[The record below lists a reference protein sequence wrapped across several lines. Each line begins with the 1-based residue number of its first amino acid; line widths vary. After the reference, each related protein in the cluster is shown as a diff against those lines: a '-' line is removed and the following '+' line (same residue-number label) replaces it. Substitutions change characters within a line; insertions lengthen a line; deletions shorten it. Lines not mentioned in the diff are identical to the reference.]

1 MVLIDLTLPPSA
13 NQRLIPYVI
22 NMTRRIIGI
31 KDSPKYREWMEF
43 EARKIKNE
51 IQAPYAE
58 PVYVYMEIT
67 FPDKRKRD
75 LDNMAKP
82 VCDVLKLAGI
92 YEDDSLIEFLIC
104 RRLSPNKKLAGI
116 RVGVWTVSEHNSLSD
131 WSLENAD

>member
-1 MVLIDLTLPPSA
+1 MVLIDLSLPPSA

-31 KDSPKYREWMEF
+31 KDSPKYREWMEL

-116 RVGVWTVSEHNSLSD
+116 RVGVWTVSEHNSLKD

>member
-1 MVLIDLTLPPSA
+1 MVLIDLSLPPSA

-22 NMTRRIIGI
+22 NMTRKIIGI
-31 KDSPKYREWMEF
+31 KDSPKYREWMEL

-67 FPDKRKRD
+67 FPDRRKRD

-92 YEDDSLIEFLIC
+92 YDDDSLIEFLIC
-104 RRLSPNKKLAGI
+104 RRLPPNKKLAGI

>member
-31 KDSPKYREWMEF
+31 KDSPKYREWMEL

-67 FPDKRKRD
+67 FPDRRKRD

-92 YEDDSLIEFLIC
+92 YDDDSLFEFLIC

-116 RVGVWTVSEHNSLSD
+116 RVGVWTVSEHNSLKD

>member
-43 EARKIKNE
+43 EALKIKNE

-67 FPDKRKRD
+67 FPDRRKRD

-92 YEDDSLIEFLIC
+92 YDDDSLIEFLIC

>member
-31 KDSPKYREWMEF
+31 KDSPKYREWMEL

-51 IQAPYAE
+51 IQAPYVE

-92 YEDDSLIEFLIC
+92 YDDDSLIEFLIC
-104 RRLSPNKKLAGI
+104 RRLPPDKKLAGI
-116 RVGVWTVSEHNSLSD
+116 RVGVWAVDEHNPLKE

>member
-31 KDSPKYREWMEF
+31 KDSPKYREWMEL

-51 IQAPYAE
+51 IQSPYAE

-67 FPDKRKRD
+67 FPDRRKRD

-82 VCDVLKLAGI
+82 VCDVLKQAGI
-92 YEDDSLIEFLIC
+92 YEDDSLIEFLVC
-104 RRLSPNKKLAGI
+104 RRLSPDKKLAGI
-116 RVGVWTVSEHNSLSD
+116 RVGVWTVSEHNSLKN

>member
-67 FPDKRKRD
+67 FPDRRKRD

-92 YEDDSLIEFLIC
+92 YDDDSLIEFLIC

-116 RVGVWTVSEHNSLSD
+116 RVSVWTVSEHNSLSD

>member
-31 KDSPKYREWMEF
+31 KDSPKYREWMEL

-51 IQAPYAE
+51 IQAPYVE

-67 FPDKRKRD
+67 FPDRRKRD

-92 YEDDSLIEFLIC
+92 YDDDSLIEFLIC
-104 RRLSPNKKLAGI
+104 RRLSPDKKLAGI
-116 RVGVWTVSEHNSLSD
+116 RVGVWAVDEHNPLKE

>member
-22 NMTRRIIGI
+22 NLTRRIIGI
-31 KDSPKYREWMEF
+31 KDSPKYREWMEL

-51 IQAPYAE
+51 IQTPYAE

-67 FPDKRKRD
+67 FPDRRKRD

-92 YEDDSLIEFLIC
+92 YDDDSLIEFLIC

>member
-31 KDSPKYREWMEF
+31 KDSPKYREWMEL

-67 FPDKRKRD
+67 FPDRRKRD

-92 YEDDSLIEFLIC
+92 YDDDSLIEFLIC

-116 RVGVWTVSEHNSLSD
+116 RVGVWTVSEHNSLKD

>member
-67 FPDKRKRD
+67 FPDRRKRD

-92 YEDDSLIEFLIC
+92 YDDDSLIEFLIC

>member
-31 KDSPKYREWMEF
+31 KDSPKYREWMEL

-92 YEDDSLIEFLIC
+92 YDDDSLIEFLIC

>member
-31 KDSPKYREWMEF
+31 KDSPKYREWMEL

-67 FPDKRKRD
+67 FSDRRKRD

-92 YEDDSLIEFLIC
+92 YDDDSLIEFLIC

>member
-22 NMTRRIIGI
+22 NMTRKIIGI
-31 KDSPKYREWMEF
+31 KDSPKYREWMEL

-67 FPDKRKRD
+67 FPDRRKRD

-92 YEDDSLIEFLIC
+92 YDDDSLIEFLIC

-116 RVGVWTVSEHNSLSD
+116 RVGVWTVSEHNSLKD
-131 WSLENAD
+131 WNLENAD

>member
-1 MVLIDLTLPPSA
+1 MVLIDLSLPPSA

-22 NMTRRIIGI
+22 NMTRKIIGI
-31 KDSPKYREWMEF
+31 KDSPKYREWMEL

-67 FPDKRKRD
+67 FPDRRKRD

-92 YEDDSLIEFLIC
+92 YDDDSLIEFLIC

-116 RVGVWTVSEHNSLSD
+116 RVGVWTVSEHNSLKE

>member
-31 KDSPKYREWMEF
+31 KDSPKYREWMEL

-67 FPDKRKRD
+67 FPDRRKRD

>member
-31 KDSPKYREWMEF
+31 KDSPKYREWMKL

-67 FPDKRKRD
+67 FPDRRKRD

-92 YEDDSLIEFLIC
+92 YDDDSLIEFLIC
-104 RRLSPNKKLAGI
+104 RRLPPNKKLAGI

>member
-31 KDSPKYREWMEF
+31 KDSPKYREWMEL

>member
-67 FPDKRKRD
+67 FPDRRKRD

-92 YEDDSLIEFLIC
+92 YDDDSLIEFLIC

-131 WSLENAD
+131 WNLENAD

>member
-31 KDSPKYREWMEF
+31 KDSPKYREWMEL

-67 FPDKRKRD
+67 FPDRRKRD

-104 RRLSPNKKLAGI
+104 RRLSPNKNLAGI

>member
-22 NMTRRIIGI
+22 NMTRKIIGI
-31 KDSPKYREWMEF
+31 KDSPKYREWMEL

-67 FPDKRKRD
+67 FPDRRKRD

-92 YEDDSLIEFLIC
+92 YDDDSLIEFLIC

>member
-1 MVLIDLTLPPSA
+1 
-13 NQRLIPYVI
+13 
-22 NMTRRIIGI
+22 MTRRIIGI
-31 KDSPKYREWMEF
+31 KDSPKYREWMEL

-67 FPDKRKRD
+67 FPDRRKRD
-75 LDNMAKP
+75 LDNIAKP

-92 YEDDSLIEFLIC
+92 YDDDSLIEFLIC

>member
-31 KDSPKYREWMEF
+31 KDSPKYREWMEL

-67 FPDKRKRD
+67 FPDRRKRD

-92 YEDDSLIEFLIC
+92 YEDDSLIEFLSC
-104 RRLSPNKKLAGI
+104 RRLSPDKKLAGI
-116 RVGVWTVSEHNSLSD
+116 RVGVWAVDEHNPLKE

>member
-58 PVYVYMEIT
+58 PVYVYIEIT
-67 FPDKRKRD
+67 FPDRRKRD

-92 YEDDSLIEFLIC
+92 YDDDSLIEFLIC

>member
-67 FPDKRKRD
+67 FPDRRKRD

-92 YEDDSLIEFLIC
+92 YDDSLIEFLIC

>member
-1 MVLIDLTLPPSA
+1 MVLIDLSLPPSA

-22 NMTRRIIGI
+22 NMTRKIIGI
-31 KDSPKYREWMEF
+31 KDSPKYREWMEL

-92 YEDDSLIEFLIC
+92 YDDDSLIEFLIC

>member
-31 KDSPKYREWMEF
+31 KDSPKYREWMEL

-51 IQAPYAE
+51 IQAPYVE

-67 FPDKRKRD
+67 FTDRRKRD

-92 YEDDSLIEFLIC
+92 YDDDSLIEFLIC
-104 RRLSPNKKLAGI
+104 RRLPPDKKLAGI
-116 RVGVWTVSEHNSLSD
+116 RVGVWTVDEHNPLKE

>member
-67 FPDKRKRD
+67 FPDRRKRD

-92 YEDDSLIEFLIC
+92 YDDDSLIEFLIC

-116 RVGVWTVSEHNSLSD
+116 RVGIWTVSEHNSLSD

>member
-92 YEDDSLIEFLIC
+92 YDDDSLIEFLIC

>member
-31 KDSPKYREWMEF
+31 KDSPKYREWMEL

-51 IQAPYAE
+51 IQALYAE

-67 FPDKRKRD
+67 FPDRRKRD

-92 YEDDSLIEFLIC
+92 YDDDSLIEFLIC
-104 RRLSPNKKLAGI
+104 RRLPPNKKLAGI

>member
-31 KDSPKYREWMEF
+31 KDSPKYREWIEL

-67 FPDKRKRD
+67 FPDRRKRD

-92 YEDDSLIEFLIC
+92 YDDDSLIEFLIC
-104 RRLSPNKKLAGI
+104 RRLSPDKKLAGI
-116 RVGVWTVSEHNSLSD
+116 RVGVWAVDEHNPLKE

>member
-31 KDSPKYREWMEF
+31 KDSPKYREWMEL

-51 IQAPYAE
+51 IQALYAE

-92 YEDDSLIEFLIC
+92 YDDDSLIEFLIC

>member
-31 KDSPKYREWMEF
+31 KDSPKYREWIEL

-67 FPDKRKRD
+67 FPDRRKRD

-92 YEDDSLIEFLIC
+92 YDDDSLIEFLIC

-116 RVGVWTVSEHNSLSD
+116 RVGVWTVSEHNSLKD

>member
-1 MVLIDLTLPPSA
+1 MVLIDLSLPPSA

-31 KDSPKYREWMEF
+31 KDSPKYREWMEL

-67 FPDKRKRD
+67 FPDRRKRD

-104 RRLSPNKKLAGI
+104 RRLPPNKKLAGI

>member
-22 NMTRRIIGI
+22 NLTRRIIGI
-31 KDSPKYREWMEF
+31 KDSPKYREWMKL

-67 FPDKRKRD
+67 FPDRRKRD

-92 YEDDSLIEFLIC
+92 YDDDSLIEFLIC

>member
-51 IQAPYAE
+51 IQAPYAAA
-58 PVYVYMEIT
+58 VYVYMEIT
-67 FPDKRKRD
+67 FPDRRKRD

-92 YEDDSLIEFLIC
+92 YDDDSLIEFLIC

-116 RVGVWTVSEHNSLSD
+116 RVGVWTVSEHNSLSN

>member
-1 MVLIDLTLPPSA
+1 MVLIDLSLPPSA

-31 KDSPKYREWMEF
+31 KDSPKYREWMEL

-67 FPDKRKRD
+67 FPDRRKRD

-116 RVGVWTVSEHNSLSD
+116 RVGVWTVSEHNSLKD

>member
-22 NMTRRIIGI
+22 NMSRRIIGI
-31 KDSPKYREWMEF
+31 KDSPKYRDWMEL

-67 FPDKRKRD
+67 FPDRRKRD

-104 RRLSPNKKLAGI
+104 RRLSPNKKIAGI
-116 RVGVWTVSEHNSLSD
+116 RVGVWTVSEHNSLSN

>member
-67 FPDKRKRD
+67 FPDRRKRD

-82 VCDVLKLAGI
+82 VCDVLKFAGI
-92 YEDDSLIEFLIC
+92 YDDDSLIEFLIC

>member
-22 NMTRRIIGI
+22 NLTRRIIGI
-31 KDSPKYREWMEF
+31 KDSPKYREWMEL

-67 FPDKRKRD
+67 FPDRRKRD

-92 YEDDSLIEFLIC
+92 YDDDSLIEFLIC

-116 RVGVWTVSEHNSLSD
+116 RVGVWTVSEHNSLKD